1 MEENQSF
8 LELQVDQQASANLN
22 EVSRWGKFFGLLV
35 VIGMAL
41 FFLLFIFFWTRF
53 LGAFATL
60 DQSDSQNIEM
70 VRIVMIVAFV
80 IVGVIFGIMM
90 SFLIKGAN
98 RIRAG
103 IRNKDQLLFNSGLA
117 SFKNYFAM
125 YGVIAIIGI
134 FFALIGLLN
143 Q

>member
-22 EVSRWGKFFGLLV
+22 EVSRWGKFFGLIVLV
-35 VIGMAL
+35 GML
-41 FFLLFIFFWTRF
+41 LLFVLFTVFWTK
-53 LGAFATL
+53 LIGAFNAL
-60 DQSDSQNIEM
+60 DQTDSQNVEM
-70 VRIVMIVAFV
+70 VRIVMIIVFV
-80 IVGVIFGIMM
+80 IVGVIVGIMM

-98 RIRAG
+98 RIRTG
-103 IRNKDQLLFNSGLA
+103 IRNKDQMLFNSGLA
-117 SFKNYFAM
+117 NLKNYFAM